1 MATDLLDPRVR
12 DLLERER
19 ALLSRLHRLLEQVGR
34 TDDARRVAD
43 AAAALSEAFLVVV
56 VGEFNAGKSSVVNAL
71 FGEKLM
77 EEGPIPTT
85 AKITLVRHGEERSE
99 RLISQYLL
107 ERRIPS
113 ELLRAL
119 TLVDTPGTNSIVAEH
134 QRLTEDFIPR
144 ADLVLFV
151 TSYDRPLTESEMTF
165 LSYIRGD
172 WGKQF
177 VCVINKA
184 DLARSEDDLKQVIQH
199 VQNGLEDRFGFRPT
213 IFALSAA
220 LAYESKTNPSD
231 VVRATLGPQSRFEP
245 FERYARETLAGP
257 DRVAYKLGGPLDA
270 AAAQI
275 GALDAPLA
283 EREAKLGAARDK
295 IGALRAHLTA
305 TEGALHDSYVRPLD
319 EIDALLEDMRLRGV
333 RFLEDA
339 FRVSNLGLLRDKDR
353 FKEEFQRQVVRDLDR
368 EIETRVASGV
378 DAMQTR
384 ALGLWQQALT
394 GLRDALPPTAPG
406 DTGFDRTRAF
416 AELEREAN
424 RQMRLH
430 DVREEARH
438 LLEAA
443 QQSADLTQYLG
454 VGAAGLGV
462 LGAVLIVATTADA
475 VGGLGLFTAAAAGIA
490 GLTVLPVQREK
501 AVGQFNERVETLKR
515 DLRAALDAQF
525 REQAGTVAGRVGQM
539 LAPLEA
545 EAQKEADTVGAMLH
559 DRDSLR
565 GEIETLRR
573 DIGRVGTEPPA
584 GWTDGAAALPVP
596 PATPVLGT
604 VVPVETAPEPPMRL
618 DAEVVRPAEATPGAR
633 PGVAVLPEPP
643 RALPPASPP
652 ADASPDTPPHD
663 ADDDIPSG
671 WVH

>member
-19 ALLSRLHRLLEQVGR
+19 ALLSRLHRLLEAVGR
-34 TDDARRVAD
+34 SDDARRVAD
-43 AAAALSEAFLVVV
+43 AAAALSDAFLVVV

-85 AKITLVRHGEERSE
+85 AKITLVRHGEEPSE

-107 ERRIPS
+107 ERRVPS
-113 ELLRAL
+113 DLLRAI

-151 TSYDRPLTESEMTF
+151 TSYDRPLTQSEMTF

-177 VCVINKA
+177 VCVVNKA
-184 DLARSEDDLKQVIQH
+184 DLARSDEDLRSVLQH
-199 VQNGLEDRFGFRPT
+199 VQNGLEDEFGFRPT

-220 LAYESKTNPSD
+220 LAYEGKTNPSD

-257 DRVAYKLGGPLDA
+257 DRVALKLGGPLDA

-283 EREAKLGAARDK
+283 EREAKLGAAREK

-319 EIDALLEDMRLRGV
+319 EIDALLEDLRLRGV
-333 RFLEDA
+333 RFLEDT
-339 FRVSNLGLLRDKDR
+339 FRVSGIGLLRDKDR

-368 EIETRVASGV
+368 EIEARVASGV

-394 GLRDALPPTAPG
+394 GLRDALPPNASG
-406 DTGFDRTRAF
+406 DTGFDRGRAF
-416 AELEREAN
+416 ADLEREAD
-424 RQMRLH
+424 RQLRLH

-454 VGAAGLGV
+454 VGALGLGV
-462 LGAVLIVATTADA
+462 LGAVVVVATTADA
-475 VGGLGLFTAAAAGIA
+475 LGGLGLFSAAAAGIV
-490 GLTVLPVQREK
+490 GLTVLPMKREQ
-501 AVGQFNERVETLKR
+501 AVTQFNERIEVLKR

-525 REQAGTVAGRVGQM
+525 RAQADAVAGRVGQM

-545 EAQKEADTVGAMLH
+545 EAQKETDTVAAMLR
-559 DRDSLR
+559 DRDALR
-565 GEIETLRR
+565 DDVAALRR
-573 DIGRVGTEPPA
+573 DIGTLDLSAPRTIPA
-584 GWTDGAAALPVP
+584 P
-596 PATPVLGT
+596 
-604 VVPVETAPEPPMRL
+604 TAPIQIE
-618 DAEVVRPAEATPGAR
+618 AELVRPT
-633 PGVAVLPEPP
+633 
-643 RALPPASPP
+643 PP
-652 ADASPDTPPHD
+652 ADLTPSIPGPDAPALLPAPTVPAPPAPIASAPDPGT
-663 ADDDIPSG
+663 DDETPSG
-671 WVH
+671 WVV